1 MDKDAI
7 EKEVRRLQKEI
18 WNARDVRF
26 RMSGVPDIPT
36 IFDPRN
42 VADHC
47 ELFYDERDRLE
58 TDYRGGAGAAG
69 VWQRDRSTILVS
81 TRYPFEVRRFT
92 AAHEIGHFILH
103 PHIGDR
109 TLHREFPVDGSS
121 GSRPRTEK
129 EADYFAACLL
139 MPSGWVRKM
148 FEARFGI
155 KTPLVLTETIAF
167 HLGLD
172 YGELFSQPRGSL
184 LFART
189 VARAE
194 KFGGMPFKS
203 LAQYFG
209 VSAMAMALR
218 LEELG
223 LVSAYLPTRQ
233 EAWVDNLGA

>member
-1 MDKDAI
+1 MDKQGI

-18 WNARDVRF
+18 WNAREIRF

-47 ELFYDERDRLE
+47 QLFYEERDHLE
-58 TDYRGGAGAAG
+58 TDYPGGGSAAG
-69 VWQRDRSTILVS
+69 IWQRDRSTILVS
-81 TRYPFEVRRFT
+81 MRYPYEVRRFT
-92 AAHEIGHFILH
+92 AAHEIGHFMQH

-109 TLHREFPVDGSS
+109 TLHREFPVDGSH
-121 GSRPRTEK
+121 GSRTPVEK

-148 FEARFGI
+148 FEARFGSR
-155 KTPLVLTETIAF
+155 TPLALTETVGF

-172 YGELFSQPRGSL
+172 YGQLFSQPRGSL
-184 LFART
+184 LFAQ
-189 VARAE
+189 VIARAE
-194 KFGGMPFKS
+194 KFGGPPFRS
-203 LAQYFG
+203 LSSYFG
-209 VSAMAMALR
+209 VSATAMAIR

-223 LVSAYLPTRQ
+223 LVAAYLPMR
-233 EAWVDNLGA
+233 ERSWVDS